1 MKELTPGSRVKAIK
15 EHVSCNLAGEA
26 VILNLQNG
34 IYYGLDPLGA
44 MIWSQIQSPKTFD
57 QVVEIITEEYEVDRD
72 KCTRD
77 LECFLKDLEL
87 NGLVNIEY
95 S

>member
-1 MKELTPGSRVKAIK
+1 MKELTPRSRVKAIK

-44 MIWSQIQSPKTFD
+44 MIWSQIQSPRTVD
-57 QVVEIITEEYEVDRD
+57 QVVDMITEEYEVDRD
-72 KCTRD
+72 KCIGDLKCFLRD
-77 LECFLKDLEL
+77 LEQ
-87 NGLVNIEY
+87 NGLVDVEY